1 METNQLN
8 VSRKNYVKSLL
19 TIAVPIM
26 LGNIISQVQML
37 VDKAFLGHV
46 NEFYLSALGNV
57 SSPMWTSMSFC
68 FTIVLHAT
76 TAVFITTS
84 VHRFSSF
91 LFKAIE
97 FALYCILCNCMR
109 KSYKIRH

>member
-1 METNQLN
+1 MELFSGAFVLENMNQVEVNFFNVEKQGIKMETNQLN

-68 FTIVLHAT
+68 FTIVT
-76 TAVFITTS
+76 
-84 VHRFSSF
+84 
-91 LFKAIE
+91 
-97 FALYCILCNCMR
+97 
-109 KSYKIRH
+109 